1 MCRKLLT
8 VGTSSGERDAISICH
23 GAVVSIDRLAHFHQ
37 EGNQHV
43 SPILRLCMEQS
54 GETDFGCHVPRGRYM
69 STLHDR
75 AKGVCAVR
83 VHQTQSTK
91 HALSRWLLRK
101 RTTVTLDE
109 SVLFWH
115 TFLCTY
121 RANTFQNNM
130 QRSLSHGLPKTA
142 KHKPPPR
149 AERRDTARAP
159 RIQRLCAC
167 GLITS
172 TSKISYTNTRLLT
185 SPIEGHQECGQT
197 TPRNNCENR

>member
-1 MCRKLLT
+1 MSYDSVRSRAVKSRLWVPRATRAIHVYFARSRQRCLRRPCSSNPKHKTRT
-8 VGTSSGERDAISICH
+8 VKMVASEKDYYCCNTGRERSI
-23 GAVVSIDRLAHFHQ
+23 LAH
-37 EGNQHV
+37 
-43 SPILRLCMEQS
+43 L
-54 GETDFGCHVPRGRYM
+54 
-69 STLHDR
+69 
-75 AKGVCAVR
+75 
-83 VHQTQSTK
+83 
-91 HALSRWLLRK
+91 
-101 RTTVTLDE
+101 
-109 SVLFWH
+109 
-115 TFLCTY
+115 LCTY
-121 RANTFQNNM
+121 RANNHTR

-197 TPRNNCENR
+197 TPRHNCENR